1 MEEEQAQISQRLE
14 IEKIKA
20 TSDAEA
26 ARAREDGL
34 TASEEARIGRERQ
47 TSVMEVSKRSELRKI
62 EIDSQLNLELKK
74 VDSAIQLAAKHVEEA
89 RAQAQAELAR
99 SEVIQAQER
108 VQTDRELAMAAR
120 SHQLALK
127 RVEEEGNVESA
138 KAETAASTLL
148 RRIRAES
155 EAMNSKA
162 EAERLRMLAQSEGE
176 RALIDAENTRSESL
190 NRLKLE
196 QYRLDKLPVIV
207 AEMMKPA
214 EKIDSIR
221 IHQISGLGGAPGTTT
236 NADLGKPPVNQVM
249 DSILSMA
256 LQLPALR
263 SIGDSIGLDFS
274 SAVSPSSGTRVE
286 AEPSPPKR
294 SPK

>member
-1 MEEEQAQISQRLE
+1 
-14 IEKIKA
+14 
-20 TSDAEA
+20 
-26 ARAREDGL
+26 
-34 TASEEARIGRERQ
+34 
-47 TSVMEVSKRSELRKI
+47 
-62 EIDSQLNLELKK
+62 
-74 VDSAIQLAAKHVEEA
+74 
-89 RAQAQAELAR
+89 
-99 SEVIQAQER
+99 VIQAQER